1 MWFYMEYR
9 MDIFAQNMSP
19 QDVNRISMLG
29 LAHVG
34 DAVYELLVRSSLCC
48 QGHCA
53 VKQLHKLTVDR
64 VKAQS
69 QAKAAELILPQ
80 LDEEELAIFKRARNA
95 KVNSVPHNAQLS
107 EYHAAT
113 GLEALFGWLYL
124 LGRSERIETLFAL
137 IQEAE
142 NAT

>member
-1 MWFYMEYR
+1 MENF
-9 MDIFAQNMSP
+9 IQTMSL
-19 QDVNRISMLG
+19 QDVNKISMLG

-34 DAVYELLVRSSLCC
+34 DAVYELLVRSNLCH

-53 VKQLHKLTVDR
+53 VKQLHKLTVEQ
-64 VKAQS
+64 VKAQA
-69 QAKAAELILPQ
+69 QARAAELIGPHLN
-80 LDEEELAIFKRARNA
+80 EEELAIYRRARNA

-124 LGRSERIETLFAL
+124 LGRTERIESLFSI

>member
-1 MWFYMEYR
+1 